1 MENQNYSEE
10 NRQNEVAYVSN
21 GKGFSIAAL
30 ILGIASMV
38 LAWFTFVNIAALVG
52 AILGIVFAC
61 KGRKCSVAANGKPSG
76 LATAGLVLSIIG
88 TVIAGIGFMTCTL
101 CTLCVAGAA
110 ASAADSLNSLF

>member
-61 KGRKCSVAANGKPSG
+61 KGRKYSIAANGKASG